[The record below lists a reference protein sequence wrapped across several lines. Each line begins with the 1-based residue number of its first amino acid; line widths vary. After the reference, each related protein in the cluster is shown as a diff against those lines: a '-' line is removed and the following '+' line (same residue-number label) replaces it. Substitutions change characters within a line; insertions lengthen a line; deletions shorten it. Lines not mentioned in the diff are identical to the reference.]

1 MKIKYL
7 LLAILIA
14 ISPMHLNAEELEE
27 PMVTPTDSLSDESN
41 TDNGVIAIDAD
52 YVALTEEIKN
62 GTSDSYGENTVYYD
76 GKFYGILTDALKAV
90 YMSNTNDSYKDNVL
104 YCKKNAN
111 VGEMTHG
118 HVADNL
124 TIYGNGAFV
133 SGGERDLEIDTYSYS
148 RTTGLQDS
156 NNVFLNKE
164 ITVKVDNLDGIA
176 AWGER
181 NTDYTV
187 NLEFNNCDAMQRV
200 YFTNNANNVGVI
212 NIKLENC
219 TFDVNGTS
227 TTGASIPSHI
237 NTSVYS
243 NSDGK
248 IEINNCTFA
257 GIQVG
262 LNLNHKAAGT
272 QTVKVSN
279 TQFIDCGQGVES
291 NKTYAAPIRIVSK
304 EGSKSE
310 LIVNNVEFKDTD
322 GVLSS
327 NKDILL
333 GDGRHD
339 AGDVQGKTTLEMTNT
354 KAEIMTQ
361 EKGYYDSTGS
371 VTNSEQAVVTPVE
384 KNQTVKADDDNH
396 FIVEDAKP
404 LPEVAENNKPSE
416 SANYDDGGPFTT
428 DACGNVFDRW
438 GNEVYHAP
446 VCLNSQTNDS
456 SYKLVNTKD
465 K

>member
-52 YVALTEEIKN
+52 SVALTDEIKN

-76 GKFYGILTDALKAV
+76 GKFYKILTDALKAV
-90 YMSNTNDSYKDNVL
+90 YMSNTNDSDKEYVL

-111 VGEMTHG
+111 VGYMRHG

-133 SGGERDLEIDTYSYS
+133 SSGERDLEIDTYKFS
-148 RTTGLQDS
+148 RTTGLGDS
-156 NNVFLNKE
+156 NGDYLKKD
-164 ITVKVDNLDGIA
+164 ITVNVYDLDGIA

-187 NLEFNNCDAMQRV
+187 NLNFKDCDAMQHV

-219 TFDVNGTS
+219 TFDINGKSVGGT
-227 TTGASIPSHI
+227 SIPSHKD
-237 NTSVYS
+237 TAVYS
-243 NSDGK
+243 NSDGN
-248 IEINNCTFA
+248 IEINNCYFN

-333 GDGRHD
+333 GDGRHN
-339 AGDVQGKTTLEMTNT
+339 AGDVQGTTTLEMTNT
-354 KAEIMTQ
+354 KAEVMTQ

-446 VCLNSQTNDS
+446 VCLNSQINDS
-456 SYKLVNTKD
+456 SYELVNTKD